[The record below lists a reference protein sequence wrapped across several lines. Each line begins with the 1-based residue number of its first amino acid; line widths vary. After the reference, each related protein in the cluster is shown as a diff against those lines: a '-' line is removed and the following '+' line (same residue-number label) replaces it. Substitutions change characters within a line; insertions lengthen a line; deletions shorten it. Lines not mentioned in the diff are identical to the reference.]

1 MTDIIIQ
8 GIGGRMGHALC
19 EMIAK
24 REDCRVVAGIDV
36 KDGEQNGIPVYDN
49 LEKLEGKG
57 DVIIDFSSPAA
68 VEKALPYCEAHKLPI
83 VVCTTG
89 LSEELQLKVVQ
100 LSRTVAVFKS
110 ANMSMGIN
118 VLSELCKR
126 ASAILGVDYD
136 VEIVEQ
142 HHHNKLDAP
151 SGTALMLA
159 DAINEENNGEYH
171 YVYDRS
177 SVRQKRDPKEIG
189 ISSVRGGSIVGDH
202 EVLFCGQDEVIALK
216 HTAYSRSIFANGAV
230 NAAVYLAKKEPGL
243 YNMGNMIAEM

>member
-1 MTDIIIQ
+1 MTDIVIQ
-8 GIGGRMGHALC
+8 GIGGRMGHVLC
-19 EMIAK
+19 DMIAQ
-24 REDCRVVAGIDV
+24 REDCRVIAGIDI
-36 KDGEQNGIPVYDN
+36 KDGEQNGIPVYDS
-49 LEKLEGKG
+49 LEKL
-57 DVIIDFSSPAA
+57 A
-68 VEKALPYCEAHKLPI
+68 I

-100 LSRTVAVFKS
+100 LSRTVPVFKS

-126 ASAILGVDYD
+126 ASAILGVNYD

-159 DAINEENNGEYH
+159 DAINEQNNGEYH

-202 EVLFCGQDEVIALK
+202 EVLFCGPDEVITLK
-216 HTAYSRSIFANGAV
+216 HTAYSRNIFANGAV

-243 YNMGNMIAEM
+243 YNMGDMIAAL